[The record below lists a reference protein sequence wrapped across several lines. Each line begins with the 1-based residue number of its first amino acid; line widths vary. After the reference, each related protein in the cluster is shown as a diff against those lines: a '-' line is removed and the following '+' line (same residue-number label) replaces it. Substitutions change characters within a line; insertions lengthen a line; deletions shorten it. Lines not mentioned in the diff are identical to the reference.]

1 VSEEPW
7 TATTDGVVVDVRL
20 TPRGGRD
27 AIEGIERRGDGR
39 AVVKARV
46 HAAPFDGEAN
56 AALCRLIAS
65 TVGVA
70 PRDVSIAA
78 GATSR
83 IKRVRIQG
91 QAAPI
96 LAALRSLITED
107 E

>member
-1 VSEEPW
+1 MRSKASSAGL
-7 TATTDGVVVDVRL
+7 TAAPSSRRRVR
-20 TPRGGRD
+20 
-27 AIEGIERRGDGR
+27 
-39 AVVKARV
+39 
-46 HAAPFDGEAN
+46 AAPFDGEAN

-65 TVGVA
+65 TVDVA
-70 PRDVSIAA
+70 PRDVSIVA

-96 LAALRSLITED
+96 LAALRRLVTED

>member
-7 TATTDGVVVDVRL
+7 TATTGGVVVDVRL
-20 TPRGGRD
+20 TPRGGWD
-27 AIEGIERRGDGR
+27 AIEGIERRGDDR
-39 AVVKARV
+39 ALVKVRV
-46 HAAPFDGEAN
+46 RAAPVDGEAN
-56 AALCRLIAS
+56 AALCRLIAG

-91 QAAPI
+91 EATAI
-96 LAALRSLITED
+96 LAVLRRLTTEG

>member
-1 VSEEPW
+1 M
-7 TATTDGVVVDVRL
+7 DGDDRRR
-20 TPRGGRD
+20 RGRCAADAARRSGCDRRD
-27 AIEGIERRGDGR
+27 RGRGDGR

-46 HAAPFDGEAN
+46 RVAPFDGEAN

-70 PRDVSIAA
+70 PRDASIAA

>member
-27 AIEGIERRGDGR
+27 AIEGIERRGDGP

-46 HAAPFDGEAN
+46 RAAPFDGHAN

-65 TVGVA
+65 TVGIA
-70 PRDVSIAA
+70 PRDVSITA